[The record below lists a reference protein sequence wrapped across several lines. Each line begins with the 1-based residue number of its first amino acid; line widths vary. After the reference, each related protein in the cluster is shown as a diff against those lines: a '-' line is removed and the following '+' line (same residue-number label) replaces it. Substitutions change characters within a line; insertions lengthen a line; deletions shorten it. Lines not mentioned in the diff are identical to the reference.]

1 MMQLTMMQLQSK
13 PRKSITG
20 RLSRTGV
27 DINASRNAAQDAVA
41 EMRKRRTMYGRPK
54 MSRTGVD
61 LNEARNA
68 ARDAVAEMREMTI
81 KHGRPL
87 AGRYLDDRQR
97 GKRRA

>member
-1 MMQLTMMQLQSK
+1 MMQIKSK
-13 PRKSITG
+13 PRKKIAGES
-20 RLSRTGV
+20 
-27 DINASRNAAQDAVA
+27 
-41 EMRKRRTMYGRPK
+41 

-61 LNEARNA
+61 FREAHNA

-81 KHGRPL
+81 KYGRPL